1 MSSVHP
7 LSYHVQFASLCPQRY
22 GEDWTFRCVR
32 WEAENVKADE
42 TITTQGGWFKW
53 RRLAFFI
60 AAMGPG
66 VMVMLADTDAG
77 SIVTAAQSGASWG
90 YKMVLPQLVLMPILF
105 LIQEVTVRLGVVTGR
120 GHGELIRE
128 SFGVKWA
135 LLSVFTLFISSV
147 GALVTEFSGIAGV
160 SELFGVPKVL
170 SVSFVA
176 LLLILLGVTGSYG
189 RVERIGIAIGLFELL
204 FIPAAFWTHPDMTAF
219 ASDFTT
225 LPLHNRDF
233 LYLAAA
239 NVGAVIMPWMV
250 FYQQGAVID
259 KNVRTTQ
266 LKAARWDTLVGSVVT
281 QLIMIAVVVT
291 AANTAHR
298 AGRHALHEVQQ
309 IAAELVPFLGNLG
322 AKLVFGL
329 GLAGAAFVAALVVS
343 VGAAWGLGEVFGWK
357 HSLNHPIREAKWFYG
372 FYVMAHLLGAT
383 LVFSGLNLVSLTVDV
398 EVMNAILLP
407 IVLGFLLALEAK
419 ALPPKWR
426 MHGLY
431 KYTVWSV
438 AGLVSLFGL
447 YMAGN
452 VL

>member
-1 MSSVHP
+1 VH
-7 LSYHVQFASLCPQRY
+7 
-22 GEDWTFRCVR
+22 
-32 WEAENVKADE
+32 WEAENLKSDHTMAAEVS
-42 TITTQGGWFKW
+42 WLNW
-53 RRLAFFI
+53 RRLAFFL
-60 AAMGPG
+60 AMMGPG

-90 YKMVLPQLVLMPILF
+90 YRMVLPQLVLMPILF
-105 LIQEVTVRLGVVTGR
+105 LIQEVTVRLGVATR
-120 GHGELIRE
+120 KGHGELIRE
-128 SFGVKWA
+128 RFGVRWA

-160 SELFGVPKVL
+160 SELFGIPKII
-170 SVSFVA
+170 SVSLVA
-176 LLLILLGVTGSYG
+176 LLLIALGVTGSYG

-204 FIPAAFWTHPDMTAF
+204 FIPAALWTHPDTAAF
-219 ASDFTT
+219 AADFTA
-225 LPLHNRDF
+225 LPLHNKDF
-233 LYLAAA
+233 LYLVAA

-259 KNVRTTQ
+259 KNLRPNQ

-281 QLIMIAVVVT
+281 QVIMIAVVVT

-298 AGRHALHEVQQ
+298 SGHHTLTQVQQ
-309 IAAELVPFLGNLG
+309 IAAELVPFLGSLG

-343 VGAAWGLGEVFGWK
+343 VGPAWGLGGVFGWK
-357 HSLNHPIREAKWFYG
+357 HSLNHPVREAKWFYG
-372 FYVMAHLLGAT
+372 FYISAHIMGAT

-419 ALPPKWR
+419 ALPPEWR
-426 MHGLY
+426 MHGAY

-447 YMAGN
+447 YIAGA